1 MKVCEV
7 YIKITIKFEITPIIP
22 DGQPGLMLKVSK
34 LNLTAT
40 QHSMG
45 SIPVMVIAESS
56 IIYHSRYIWMV
67 VVVWSVVITVCI
79 YYQSQTLM
87 KHFYNAVW

>member
-1 MKVCEV
+1 MKLTLKYVKFTLKF
-7 YIKITIKFEITPIIP
+7 KITLIIP